1 MDATTLFHEIQRT
14 TQALEEL
21 ETALAARF
29 DPGEVVTVC
38 EAKVRRLRRDLV
50 RFQHRSAN
58 LPA

>member
-1 MDATTLFHEIQRT
+1 MTPTALAHLIQRT

-29 DPGEVVTVC
+29 DPGEVVRVC

-50 RFQHRSAN
+50 RFEQRAR
-58 LPA
+58 A